1 MLDLEGCMEK
11 GLIRKIPASREHA
24 LASFGKAE
32 DMLNDAKA
40 NLGEERF
47 DAAALLG
54 YVSILNCARA
64 LLFRDGYTEKSHYCI
79 ARYLEAKYSRELGV
93 GTILEIDSFR
103 QLRHE
108 VQYSA
113 AYSASES
120 EAKKALDFVQEFLG
134 RVETLLLR
142 QAP

>member
-11 GLIRKIPASREHA
+11 GLIRKIPPSREHA
-24 LASFGKAE
+24 AASLGKAQE
-32 DMLNDAKA
+32 MLKDAKA
-40 NLGEERF
+40 NLEEGRF
-47 DAAALLG
+47 DAAALLA

-79 ARYLEAKYSRELGV
+79 ARYLEARYSKELGAGV
-93 GTILEIDSFR
+93 IREIDSFR

-120 EAKKALDFVQEFLG
+120 EAGKAVEFARGFLG
-134 RVETLLLR
+134 KTKGLLS
-142 QAP
+142 A